1 MSTNNNTRRFSG
13 STVMSYE
20 SDTSSIIKPQN
31 AWRTDST
38 TSSDKPQNPFWSPE
52 DDEDEAFRREK
63 SRPKS
68 YLQPEEPFHIFTK
81 SQTWVVVLLVGIAG
95 MFSGLSANIYFPS
108 LDAISKVRLVV

>member
-1 MSTNNNTRRFSG
+1 
-13 STVMSYE
+13 MSYE
-20 SDTSSIIKPQN
+20 SDSSSIMKPQN

-38 TSSDKPQNPFWSPE
+38 TGSEKPQNPFWSPE
-52 DDEDEAFRREK
+52 DDEDEAFRKEK

-108 LDAISKVRLVV
+108 LDAISKVCSVV